1 MPTKRNI
8 QAKAMTVTL
17 SLLAVIMGLQG
28 CTTKRDGRAYRI
40 YHNTHARF
48 NGYYYATEALKEA
61 DVKINELHEP
71 NWDEV
76 LPVFIETEEESAQ
89 QVYPLMERA
98 IEKCSKVVDKHTLKP
113 SRRNKKNFRRP
124 EFNKWIDENYTVI
137 GTAYYLKQDY
147 PKSEEIFRYL
157 SRTVDTDDAQA
168 WAYSWLGRVYLKT
181 GNTVKS
187 KNMLAKAEQYRFAA
201 PEIGV
206 HTNFVWTQYHINE
219 GNFEEAARYLEKAI
233 ELIDK
238 KKDKARPKFILA
250 QLLRE
255 MGDSEKAIET
265 FEEVADMRI
274 PYELEFQANIQ
285 QAMTYDRKGGSSQ
298 AIVEMLEKMLDDDK
312 NREYLDQIY
321 YALADVALEDRRRD
335 DGMDLL
341 ETSIYVSEGNSRQ
354 LGKSYLRLADLYMED
369 LSYEVAQ
376 AYYDSA
382 LVHMPEDNVRK
393 DEVSNLASNLTDL
406 VQNLRIIEEKDSLLE
421 LCSLEEV
428 QRIRVVERIWDDM
441 AEDLE
446 RQKEEQE
453 AANQAAIEAAGSV
466 GEGMF
471 WPYNGALR
479 VSGYQNFV
487 DYWGDRELE
496 DHWRRSVKMSQLFSD
511 EEGTEEG
518 GEEEESVDMFD
529 PESLPTIE
537 EMLAALPCEG
547 EENDAAYASL
557 AEAYYNAGL
566 DYREKLNDAENAIE
580 TWLELLE
587 RMDSSAFHPTATY
600 QMFRTYL
607 QRETEEEYSNPFC
620 ETCNSEYW
628 AGQIVQN
635 FPGSEW
641 AMLIEN
647 PDYLDAEEQAYQEE
661 RAIYEAFLSRFYAKD
676 YQNTLLE
683 INVVIEERPTNPL
696 ICKYHMLAAQCVGG
710 LTSYSRDRTPYYDA
724 LRGITT
730 TCPDTEESA
739 FADDL
744 LRKLGQKA
752 QTPSS
757 EPDEEQPTSAFEVNP
772 EKSHY
777 FAVIVPVSSR
787 KANAVKAKSTDF
799 NKEYFNSQR
808 LRVTSNLINR
818 ENEIVLIKSFSNQKA
833 AIDYHTVYTGNREIL
848 INVNSGGFDMFVISS
863 TNYIELFKNKDIEG
877 YLDFFNDNYLSEKSN
892 KP

>member
-8 QAKAMTVTL
+8 KANAITATL
-17 SLLAVIMGLQG
+17 IVFTALMGLQG

-61 DVKINELHEP
+61 EVKINELHEP
-71 NWDEV
+71 NYDEI
-76 LPVFIETEEESAQ
+76 LPLFIETEESSTQ

-98 IEKCSKVVDKHTLKP
+98 IEKCSKVVDKHTLTP
-113 SRRNKKNFRRP
+113 SRRHRKHFRRP
-124 EFNKWIDENYTVI
+124 QFNKWIDENYTVI

-147 PKSEEIFRYL
+147 AKSEEIFRYL

-168 WAYSWLGRVYLKT
+168 WSYSWLGRVYLKT

-187 KNMLAKAEQYRFAA
+187 KNMLAKAEQYRDADPA
-201 PEIGV
+201 VGV

-219 GNFEEAARYLEKAI
+219 GNFEEASRYLEKAI

-238 KKDKARPKFILA
+238 KKDKARPMFILA
-250 QLLRE
+250 QCLRQ
-255 MGDSEKAIET
+255 MGESEKAIEM
-265 FEEVADMRI
+265 FEEVASMRI
-274 PYELEFQANIQ
+274 EYELEFQANIQ
-285 QAMTYDRKGGSSQ
+285 QAMTYDRKGGSSE

-312 NREYLDQIY
+312 NKEYLDQIY

-335 DGMDLL
+335 DGMELL

-354 LGKSYLRLADLYMED
+354 LGKSYLRLADLHMED
-369 LSYEVAQ
+369 LHYEVAQ

-382 LVHMPEDNVRK
+382 LVHMPEDNERK

-406 VQNLRIIEEKDSLLE
+406 VQNLRIIEEQDSLLE
-421 LCSLEEV
+421 LCSLDEL

-441 AEDLE
+441 ADELE
-446 RQKEEQE
+446 RLREEQE
-453 AANQAAIEAAGSV
+453 AANQAAIDAAGSA

-479 VSGYQNFV
+479 VSGQQNFL

-511 EEGTEEG
+511 EEGAAEE
-518 GEEEESVDMFD
+518 GEEEASADPFD
-529 PESLPTIE
+529 PESLPTVD

-547 EENDAAYASL
+547 EENAAAYATL

-566 DYREKLNDAENAIE
+566 DYREKLHDPENAIE
-580 TWLELLE
+580 TWQGLLE

-600 QMFRTYL
+600 QLFRTYL

-628 AGQIVQN
+628 AEQITTN

-647 PDYLDAEEQAYQEE
+647 PDYLDAEEMAYEEE
-661 RAIYEAFLSRFYAKD
+661 RAIYEAYLGRYYAKD

-683 INVVIEERPTNPL
+683 INDLMEERPQNPL
-696 ICKYHMLAAQCVGG
+696 ICKYTLLAAQCVGG
-710 LTSYSRDRTPYYDA
+710 LTSYTNDRTPYYDA
-724 LRGITT
+724 LRDIST
-730 TCPDTEESA
+730 TCPETEEAA
-739 FADDL
+739 FAEDL

-752 QTPSS
+752 QEATA
-757 EPDEEQPTSAFEVNP
+757 EPDTEPEDTAFEINP
-772 EKSHY
+772 GKSHY

-787 KANAVKAKSTDF
+787 KANEVKIRTSDF
-799 NKEYFNSQR
+799 NKEFFNSQR

-818 ENEIVLIKSFSNQKA
+818 QNEIVLIKSFKDQETAVNYFS
-833 AIDYHTVYTGNREIL
+833 VYTGNREIL
-848 INVNSGGFDMFVISS
+848 IDVNSGGYEMFVISS

-877 YLDFFNDNYLSEKSN
+877 YLNFFNDNYLSEKSN